1 MSKIIRMSS
10 ALAAIVLLSGA
21 VGFAQ
26 TSGEAT
32 YKVKCQ
38 SCHGTEGVPSAGIA
52 KAMGV
57 KPASDPSVKSLSEAQ
72 MIAITTNGKLPHMPA
87 YKGKLSDAEIKASVD
102 YFRTLGK

>member
-1 MSKIIRMSS
+1 MMIRSQV
-10 ALAAIVLLSGA
+10 ALAAVVLLAGA

-26 TSGEAT
+26 SGEAT
-32 YKVKCQ
+32 YKAKCQ
-38 SCHGTEGVPSAGIA
+38 SCHGAEGVPNPGIA

-72 MIAITTNGKLPHMPA
+72 MIAVTTDGKGKMPA

-102 YFRTLGK
+102 YFRTFAK